1 MNNTNH
7 FLFNSDLGLQLP
19 KRRRSGF
26 TLIELL
32 VVIAII
38 AILAALLLPALGK
51 AKEKA
56 KRISCASN
64 LRQFA
69 LAVQIYAGDS
79 QDKLPPI
86 TLGGFAWDMD
96 VAIADSMTQN
106 GATRNIMYCTSF
118 KEQNNDFLW
127 GGPKGIKDSGFRV
140 LGYVT
145 TFPGAK
151 GIQAT
156 NLNSKITPQSIV
168 FGTTTYPAPAPTD
181 RVLLADATVSSPG
194 QFTAASRNQYTYT
207 QLAIGWWFSDFGM
220 KHNSPH
226 VSGRLPAGGNIAM
239 LDGHVEWR
247 KFSVML
253 PRVNT
258 AGYPV
263 FWW

>member
-1 MNNTNH
+1 MKNIQSRPTH
-7 FLFNSDLGLQLP
+7 HSLGA
-19 KRRRSGF
+19 RTGGF

-38 AILAALLLPALGK
+38 AILAAMLLPALGK

-64 LRQFA
+64 LRQFGM
-69 LAVQIYAGDS
+69 AVQIYAGDF

-86 TLGGFAWDMD
+86 NAGGFAWDMD
-96 VAIADSMTQN
+96 VPNADAMTRN

-127 GGPKGIKDSGFRV
+127 GGANGIKNAGFRV

-145 TFPGAK
+145 TFPNAR

-156 NLNSKITPQSIV
+156 NLNARITSQPIP
-168 FGTTTYPAPAPTD
+168 FGATTLPAPRPTD
-181 RVLLADATVSSPG
+181 RVLLADSTISNPG
-194 QFTAASRNQYTYT
+194 QFTSASRNSYTYT
-207 QLAIGWWFSDFGM
+207 QLAIGWFWSDLGL
-220 KHNSPH
+220 KHSSPH
-226 VSGRLPAGGNIAM
+226 VSGRLPAGGNVAM
-239 LDGHVEWR
+239 LDSHVEWR
-247 KFSVML
+247 KFSAMT
-253 PRVNT
+253 PRVDT